1 MATWQVHISLK
12 KAVPDQT
19 LSESF
24 LNSLQV
30 LSKVLPK
37 EESWSA
43 NTMQYGKIDETCIE
57 IDYEDDLILEIAV
70 RLDLRTLSKKLLQAI
85 CDFASSNDLRISSK
99 AGLIV
104 PNLENLLLIL
114 QNSPAWRFVKNPVG
128 FLQNISENNSH

>member
-1 MATWQVHISLK
+1 MATWQVHISFK
-12 KAVPDQT
+12 KAVPDQM

-37 EESWSA
+37 EVSWSA

-57 IDYEDDLILEIAV
+57 IDYEDDFILEIAV

-85 CDFASSNDLRISSK
+85 CDFAISNDLRINSK

-114 QNSPAWRFVKNPVG
+114 QNSPAWRFVKNPME
-128 FLQNISENNSH
+128 FLQDISENNNH